1 MMAALPT
8 NGVKTMSTPSD
19 VRRGSC
25 LCGAVKFETR
35 GAPVM
40 AGHCYCLNCQK
51 SSGAGR
57 VFHAMFPQAQLSIAG
72 ETRGFDYTADSGSV
86 VTNLQ
91 CATCG
96 SPLFGR
102 SARMPGMVT
111 VRVATYDGDAGIA
124 PTMEVYVKRRRLWDG
139 EAQDVPRFEA
149 MPPM

>member
-1 MMAALPT
+1 
-8 NGVKTMSTPSD
+8 MSTQSD
-19 VRRGSC
+19 TRRGSC
-25 LCGAVKFETR
+25 LCGAVRFETR

-40 AGHCYCLNCQK
+40 AGNCYCLNCQK

-57 VFHAMFPQAQLSIAG
+57 VFHAMFPEAQVSISG
-72 ETRGFDYTADSGSV
+72 PTRGFEYVADSGSA
-86 VTNLQ
+86 VTSVA

-111 VRVATYDGDAGIA
+111 VRVAAYDDEPGLSPA
-124 PTMEVYVKRRRLWDG
+124 MEVYVKRRRAWDG
-139 EAQDVPRFEA
+139 EVGDVPRFEG

>member
-1 MMAALPT
+1 
-8 NGVKTMSTPSD
+8 MSTPND
-19 VRRGSC
+19 IRRGSC
-25 LCGAVKFETR
+25 LCGAVHFETR

-57 VFHAMFPQAQLSIAG
+57 VFHAMFPQEQVTISG
-72 ETRGFDYTADSGSV
+72 EMRGFDYTADSGSV
-86 VTNLQ
+86 VTNLL

-102 SARMPGMVT
+102 SARMPGMMT
-111 VRVATYDGDAGIA
+111 VRVAAYDGETGIA
-124 PTMEVYVKRRRLWDG
+124 PAMEVYVKRRRAWDG
-139 EAQDVPRFEA
+139 EVDGVPRFEE

>member
-1 MMAALPT
+1 
-8 NGVKTMSTPSD
+8 MSAPSD
-19 VRRGSC
+19 IRRGSC
-25 LCGAVKFETR
+25 LCGAVTFETK

-57 VFHAMFPQAQLSIAG
+57 VFHAMFPEGQVTSSG
-72 ETRGFDYTADSGSV
+72 PTRGFDYTADSGSV
-86 VTNLQ
+86 VTNVA
-91 CATCG
+91 CAACG

-111 VRVATYDGDAGIA
+111 VRVAAYDDEAGIA
-124 PTMEVYVKRRRLWDG
+124 PAMEVYVKRRRAWDG
-139 EAQDVPRFEA
+139 EVGDVPRFEA